1 VASTNKKQKRNLSA
15 LPPGLLVGRPKEFL
29 KLLCNT
35 LKKSLDLSHV
45 RPIEINKGSR
55 SVCYVSELV
64 PATLTV
70 SGIPMNALTLYS
82 GETSI
87 WMVVEIDWEPGAT
100 ALMHHV
106 SLKVHEGQTTETAR
120 LCFRAEWDLR
130 DTTSEHAQPHWNV
143 HSPTDISATHVSQES
158 KFKEFAELEGE
169 DTFMNFSE
177 SEETLSDIAATKL
190 VGDVGQADSKDQ
202 ILGYFIPE
210 RMHRFHFAM
219 AVDWHR
225 TAGMHSP
232 KVENPEQIANWIA
245 ACARYVRD
253 QTAFMRVRT

>member
-1 VASTNKKQKRNLSA
+1 M
-15 LPPGLLVGRPKEFL
+15 
-29 KLLCNT
+29 
-35 LKKSLDLSHV
+35 H
-45 RPIEINKGSR
+45 
-55 SVCYVSELV
+55 
-64 PATLTV
+64 
-70 SGIPMNALTLYS
+70 ALTLYS

-87 WMVVEIDWEPGAT
+87 WMVVEIDWEHGPT
-100 ALMHHV
+100 AFMHHV

-143 HSPTDISATHVSQES
+143 HSPTNISATHGTQEP

-177 SEETLSDIAATKL
+177 SEGTPSEIAAAKS
-190 VGDVGQADSKDQ
+190 VGNIGQIDSKDQ
-202 ILGYFIPE
+202 ILGYFIPD
-210 RMHRFHFAM
+210 RMHQFHFAM

-225 TAGMHSP
+225 SAGMHSP
-232 KVENPEQIANWIA
+232 KVENPEQIVSWIA

-253 QTAFMRVRT
+253 QMAFMRVRT

>member
-1 VASTNKKQKRNLSA
+1 MGSTNKKQKRNLSA
-15 LPPGLLVGRPKEFL
+15 PPPGLPVVKPKEFL

-35 LKKSLDLSHV
+35 LKKSLDLSFV
-45 RPIEINKGSR
+45 RTIEIAKGSR
-55 SVCYVSELV
+55 SVCYVCEPV

-70 SGIPMNALTLYS
+70 SGTSMHALTLYS

-87 WMVVEIDWEPGAT
+87 WMVVEIDWEHGPT

-143 HSPTDISATHVSQES
+143 HSPTDISTTHATQEQ
-158 KFKEFAELEGE
+158 KFKEFAELERE
-169 DTFMNFSE
+169 DTFMTFAE
-177 SEETLSDIAATKL
+177 SEGTSGIAAIKS
-190 VGDVGQADSKDQ
+190 VGNDDQTDSKDR
-202 ILGYFIPE
+202 ILGHFISD
-210 RMHRFHFAM
+210 RMHQFHFAM

-225 TAGMHSP
+225 SAGMHSP
-232 KVENPEQIANWIA
+232 KVENPEQIVIWIA

-253 QTAFMRVRT
+253 QMAFMRVRT